1 MCSLNTARCG
11 VLAAGLFVIAGC
23 SSGKVD
29 APTTVP
35 VSGTVMYKGKPVE
48 GATVI
53 FRSDASSLAASGVTD
68 SEGKFELTTKTAND
82 GAVPGEHV
90 VTVSKVTGGAQTSDE
105 AMTAMLDD
113 PSILAQAS
121 DKQNKSKAVP
131 KALLPA
137 KYAHAKT
144 TPLKETVTE
153 DGPNE
158 FVLQL
163 AD

>member
-1 MCSLNTARCG
+1 MCSLITARCG
-11 VLAAGLFVIAGC
+11 ILAAGLFLIAGC
-23 SSGKVD
+23 SGGKGES
-29 APTTVP
+29 PKTFP
-35 VSGTVMYKGKPVE
+35 VSGTVMYKGKAVV
-48 GATVI
+48 GATVS
-53 FRSDASSLAASGVTD
+53 FMTEGSSRSASGITD
-68 SEGKFELTTKTAND
+68 SEGKFQLTTTKPND

-90 VTVSKVTGGAQTSDE
+90 VTVSKVTGGAQTSNED
-105 AMTAMLDD
+105 MTAMLDD
-113 PSILAQAS
+113 PSKLAQAS